1 MLFKFIKYTQPA
13 WQFNLEPKIKDSFA
27 SCYVSDAGYLQEPA
41 DERYETKS
49 AAMADI
55 GYRLWCKGVLL
66 ESAKEEIKAAHEQ
79 PGPSL
84 KDEYLFIRK
93 FWGTPW
99 ATFAFMLRLCT
110 FKNPVNECSAYFKTK
125 SVQRIN
131 PYENPVVYSGY
142 ETYQS
147 ALIAAQPLVAVIIP
161 TLNRYAYL
169 KDVLYDLEKQTYSN
183 FDVIVV
189 DQSDNFDENFYK
201 EFKLRL
207 KLSHQK
213 EKLLWTARNN
223 AVKST
228 AAEYLLFF
236 DDDSR
241 VGADWIEQ
249 HLKCID
255 FFGASI
261 SAGVSLAA
269 KGQKVP
275 ANYSFFRWAD
285 QFDSGNAMIRRSV
298 MQHIGLYNEQFNG
311 LRMGDGEF
319 GFRAYINGIKS
330 ISNYKAPRIHL
341 KVSTGGLRQMGSWD
355 GFRSKKWFAPKP
367 VPSVVYLFKKYFPD
381 ELCNN
386 ALFIGIM
393 LSNVPYKYKRS
404 STMLLLSVL
413 LTVIKSPL
421 LLLQFY
427 KSKK

>member
-1 MLFKFIKYTQPA
+1 L
-13 WQFNLEPKIKDSFA
+13 
-27 SCYVSDAGYLQEPA
+27 PA
-41 DERYETKS
+41 DTGDPRDHQRYLALERLALATAGDFEP
-49 AAMADI
+49 
-55 GYRLWCKGVLL
+55 R
-66 ESAKEEIKAAHEQ
+66 
-79 PGPSL
+79 SL
-84 KDEYLFIRK
+84 H
-93 FWGTPW
+93 G
-99 ATFAFMLRLCT
+99 
-110 FKNPVNECSAYFKTK
+110 
-125 SVQRIN
+125 
-131 PYENPVVYSGY
+131 
-142 ETYQS
+142 
-147 ALIAAQPLVAVIIP
+147 
-161 TLNRYAYL
+161 
-169 KDVLYDLEKQTYSN
+169 
-183 FDVIVV
+183 
-189 DQSDNFDENFYK
+189 
-201 EFKLRL
+201 
-207 KLSHQK
+207 
-213 EKLLWTARNN
+213 
-223 AVKST
+223 
-228 AAEYLLFF
+228 
-236 DDDSR
+236 DSR

-427 KSKK
+427 KSKKIAERMLQRKIAPEILE